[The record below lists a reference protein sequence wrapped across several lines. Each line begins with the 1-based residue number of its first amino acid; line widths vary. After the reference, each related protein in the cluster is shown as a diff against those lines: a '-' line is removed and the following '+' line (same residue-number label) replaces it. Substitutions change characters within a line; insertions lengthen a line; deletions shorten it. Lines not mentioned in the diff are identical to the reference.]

1 MAEDDIL
8 MRAAVVAPFR
18 TRQGPPRNEPV
29 KKRCSS
35 QARAFMMSAL
45 RELEKISEDK
55 LATIQIGSETVKAK
69 PSIEVPVSSFARIG
83 LKNREAIVDTLE
95 ACPESFYVKA
105 EPTDGTIKLTLER
118 RMNV

>member
-1 MAEDDIL
+1 MDEDIL
-8 MRAAVVAPFR
+8 MHATVTAPFR
-18 TRQGPPRNEPV
+18 MRQGPPRNEPA

-45 RELEKISEDK
+45 RELEKINPEK
-55 LATIQIGSETVKAK
+55 LAMMELAGQLVRAK

-83 LKNREAIVDTLE
+83 LKNKEAIVDSLE
-95 ACPESFYVKA
+95 ACPEAYYIHA
-105 EPTDGTIKLTLER
+105 ESTDGTIRLTLER